1 MIDKVDAS
9 IVITHT
15 ARYSV
20 SYSCEYLPVY
30 RSTGFAD
37 MVELVDTVDSKS
49 TDLRVIRVQI
59 SLSAL
64 LQLRWFLNHELESK
78 FEYLN
83 SALENVK

>member
-1 MIDKVDAS
+1 
-9 IVITHT
+9 
-15 ARYSV
+15 
-20 SYSCEYLPVY
+20 
-30 RSTGFAD
+30 

-78 FEYLN
+78 FEYVD